1 MSLILNRKAKF
12 NYELVEKYSVGI
24 ELMGYEVK
32 SLKNGQGSLDG
43 AHITI
48 RGQEAFLIGMHI
60 PPYQISNTPSDY
72 DSRRNRKLLL
82 TKKELSLLENTES
95 QRGLTIVPLSVYNKG
110 RYIKLEIAIARGK
123 KKFDKRESIKKRD
136 SERDIRRS
144 LKN

>member
-12 NYELVEKYSVGI
+12 NYELIEKYSVGI
-24 ELMGYEVK
+24 ELVGYEVK

-110 RYIKLEIAIARGK
+110 RYIKLEIAVARGK